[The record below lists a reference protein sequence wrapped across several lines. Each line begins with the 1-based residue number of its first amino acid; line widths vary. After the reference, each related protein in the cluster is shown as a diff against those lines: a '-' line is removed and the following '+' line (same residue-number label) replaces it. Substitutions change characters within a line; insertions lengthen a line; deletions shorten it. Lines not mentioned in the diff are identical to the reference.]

1 MLELSR
7 GVHFNFS
14 ITLMGRR
21 VSDKSAAEGF
31 LVQRGRFL
39 VVKKIMYLEL
49 VLNTWILATCIWI
62 LAEF

>member
-31 LVQRGRFL
+31 LVQRGGFL
-39 VVKKIMYLEL
+39 VVKKIMYFEL
-49 VLNTWILATCIWI
+49 VLNT
-62 LAEF
+62 